1 MYGGDINLLEKV
13 PVALPAVVRAAA
25 AAELLL
31 LQKAK
36 SKLITVTALS
46 DLDWQSRFIF
56 HTTTS

>member
-1 MYGGDINLLEKV
+1 MYGGDINLLEKA
-13 PVALPAVVRAAA
+13 PVALPAIVRAAA
-25 AAELLL
+25 AAEFLL

-36 SKLITVTALS
+36 SKLITITALS